1 MSHSTWMGIF
11 LPRYGYGTCGRHHP
25 ARNPAK
31 GVHRVMGVLFGD
43 RNHIQDDFGR
53 QIAELRGKFG
63 KPFVVSG
70 HVVNGRRQLRVLL
83 AAMEDRDLMTV
94 CRELANGVRPDET
107 GAAQNKNTHGV
118 SSSPAMIFRNMRW
131 LLITLLAAA
140 RLSAQVA
147 APVVVELF
155 TSEGCSSC
163 PPADE
168 LLARLEREQP
178 VAGARVI
185 ALGEHVDYWDHLG
198 WRDPFSSRQ
207 LTVRQEQYARALG
220 DNGPYTPQMVV
231 DGVAGFVGNDGR
243 RAA

>member
-31 GVHRVMGVLFGD
+31 GVHRVMGVLLGD

-178 VAGARVI
+178 VANARVI
-185 ALGEHVDYWDHLG
+185 ALEEHVDYWNQLG
-198 WRDPFSSRQ
+198 WNDRFSNSLFRGRQ
-207 LTVRQEQYARALG
+207 NDYARFFRTE
-220 DNGPYTPQMVV
+220 NIYTPQMIVN
-231 DGVAGFVGNDGR
+231 GQAEFVG
-243 RAA
+243 

>member
-1 MSHSTWMGIF
+1 
-11 LPRYGYGTCGRHHP
+11 
-25 ARNPAK
+25 
-31 GVHRVMGVLFGD
+31 
-43 RNHIQDDFGR
+43 
-53 QIAELRGKFG
+53 
-63 KPFVVSG
+63 
-70 HVVNGRRQLRVLL
+70 
-83 AAMEDRDLMTV
+83 
-94 CRELANGVRPDET
+94 
-107 GAAQNKNTHGV
+107 
-118 SSSPAMIFRNMRW
+118 MRW

-243 RAA
+243 RAVAAIAKAARERKASVEITYANGQVSVQVENVGRPAEVMLAITEDNLLSSVSSGENAGRKLRHVAVVRLLRALGKAKPGVVFMAEAKLPPANQWKQQDLRVVAFVQESSSRRIVGAAAAPLAR